1 MIALDTSSTIA
12 FLSGERGSDVTAV
25 EAALR
30 FRQGA
35 FPPVVVTELLSD
47 PAVRTGIAELIRG
60 VPRLEILDGYWER
73 AGELR
78 ARLLRRGLKARLA
91 DTLIAQSCFDHQVA
105 LLTRDR
111 DLRNFAT
118 HARLHLEQ
126 GASKIAPSFRQHAL
140 AIL

>member
-1 MIALDTSSTIA
+1 VIALDTSSTIA

-30 FRQGA
+30 FRNGV

-47 PAVRTGIAELIRG
+47 PAVRTGIAALIRG
-60 VPRLEILDGYWER
+60 VPRLEILEGYWER

-91 DTLIAQSCFDHQVA
+91 DTLIAQSCLDHRVA

-111 DLRNFAT
+111 DFRNFST
-118 HARLHLEQ
+118 HAGLNLE
-126 GASKIAPSFRQHAL
+126 
-140 AIL
+140 

>member
-12 FLSGERGSDVTAV
+12 FLSGERGSDVIAV
-25 EAALR
+25 ETALR
-30 FRQGA
+30 FQNGV

-47 PAVRTGIAELIRG
+47 PAVRAGVAAMSRA
-60 VPRLEILDGYWER
+60 VPRLEIFGGYWER

-91 DTLIAQSCFDHQVA
+91 YTLIAQSCLDHRVP

-111 DLRNFAT
+111 DFRNFAT
-118 HARLHLEQ
+118 HAGLRLE
-126 GASKIAPSFRQHAL
+126 
-140 AIL
+140 

>member
-12 FLSGERGSDVTAV
+12 FLVGHRGRDVTAL
-25 EAALR
+25 EGALR
-30 FRQGA
+30 LRQGV

-47 PAVRTGIAELIRG
+47 PDIRPDLALLIRA

-91 DTLIAQSCFDHQVA
+91 DTLIAQSCLDHEVA

-111 DLRNFAT
+111 DFRNFAN
-118 HARLHLEQ
+118 HAGLRLE
-126 GASKIAPSFRQHAL
+126 
-140 AIL
+140 

>member
-1 MIALDTSSTIA
+1 VVALDTSSTIA

-30 FRQGA
+30 FRNGV

-47 PAVRTGIAELIRG
+47 PAVRAGIGAFIRA
-60 VPRLEILDGYWER
+60 VPRLEILEGYWER

-91 DTLIAQSCFDHQVA
+91 DTLIAQSCLDHQVA

-111 DLRNFAT
+111 DFRNFAT
-118 HARLHLEQ
+118 HAGLRLE
-126 GASKIAPSFRQHAL
+126 
-140 AIL
+140 

>member
-12 FLSGERGSDVTAV
+12 FLSGARGRDVTAL
-25 EAALR
+25 EAALKL
-30 FRQGA
+30 RQGV

-47 PAVRTGIAELIRG
+47 PIVRGDLAGLIRA

-91 DTLIAQSCFDHQVA
+91 DTLIAQSCLDHEVG

-111 DLRNFAT
+111 DFRNFAN
-118 HARLHLEQ
+118 HAGLSLE
-126 GASKIAPSFRQHAL
+126 
-140 AIL
+140 